1 VADVEDFAFAVD
13 LTADGFEFI
22 GETSVDRS
30 GSGNGGVSI
39 GDGGVDE
46 KRRTRKEGRCMCRT
60 RLRSTAMRSS
70 SFWTMELIFTFVG
83 LKE

>member
-1 VADVEDFAFAVD
+1 VADVEDFSFAVD

-39 GDGGVDE
+39 GDCGGDE
-46 KRRTRKEGRCMCRT
+46 KRREGEECEEEEEGKWRKK
-60 RLRSTAMRSS
+60 STDEDAANWRPFCSNKS
-70 SFWTMELIFTFVG
+70 
-83 LKE
+83 